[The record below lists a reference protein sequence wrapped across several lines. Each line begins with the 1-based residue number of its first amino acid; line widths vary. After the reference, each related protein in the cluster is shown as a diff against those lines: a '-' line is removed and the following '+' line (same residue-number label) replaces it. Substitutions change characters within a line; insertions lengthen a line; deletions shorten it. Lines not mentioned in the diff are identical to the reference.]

1 MGIFEEGRTDCVKA
15 LLKPAE
21 RVLADGLDIVR
32 ERFEKREKLW
42 RQIDEN
48 YDRYKDGECGE
59 FLKDLNAHF
68 RSKFE
73 GALAILA
80 WSFWK
85 KGEAYKPAEDR
96 YTEKELEAVERIL
109 RYNVFEIYTKD
120 DIMKKIMH
128 RDTNVLGLLREYY
141 HGMDRWVE
149 ETLGDPEI
157 ALALRN
163 FLKYKWDAYKDKVNA
178 AIAEA
183 TTRFD
188 WFRDVLT
195 HVEEEEGAIERTYQ
209 KEIMRK
215 DQEIK
220 RREEEIEQLQSAMAE
235 MLQEFEREREEIA
248 RRVAAAKEEEIER
261 LRQEKEEL
269 QRRFEEEKARLVEEI
284 SRMKDEEAQRKLR
297 EELEKVERQMVSQV
311 AAMEDEIRR
320 RELQLK
326 QKEMELKR
334 RELELQQ
341 KEDEVSKKIREVME
355 LAGKAEKGSRFVRR
369 DEARIMEM
377 NFAGRMKGKFKEE
390 VKLLGKTFK
399 VEGVEEKRTFDKAPY
414 EGKLSERDL
423 KNVPDNT
430 MVEIHLREKK
440 LLGKKE
446 SLVVKALFYGRP
458 ERYADVGFDTDPV
471 ELADVNALLVDARNE
486 AKDGRIVLLV
496 ASPTGFEKR
505 IRDYVNS
512 NDFHRN
518 FISENVSLALLD
530 LESGEL
536 IYNPH
541 DEYAKAFE
549 PFLRLERD
557 EEKMA
562 KVRGFIEERI
572 KARGYVRLEDAT
584 GEFPEDLVKRAFQE
598 LAREKGYSTKFIDG
612 VGYVL
617 VKEGFI

>member
-21 RVLADGLDIVR
+21 RVLKQGIDIQVEDF
-32 ERFEKREKLW
+32 ERRQKLW
-42 RQIDEN
+42 NQVKEA
-48 YDRYKDGECGE
+48 YDRYLDGECGE
-59 FLKDLNAHF
+59 FLRDLDLHF

-73 GALAILA
+73 GALAVLA

-85 KGEAYKPAEDR
+85 NEESYPPAKRKYRDR
-96 YTEKELEAVERIL
+96 EVEAVERVL
-109 RYNVFEIYTKD
+109 RYNVFEIYTTD
-120 DIMKKIMH
+120 DVMTKILH
-128 RDTNVLGLLREYY
+128 RDSNILGLLREYKAVN
-141 HGMDRWVE
+141 RWLDEV
-149 ETLGDPEI
+149 LNDPEVK
-157 ALALRN
+157 LPLRH
-163 FLKYKWDAYKDKVNA
+163 FLKGKWASYKGK
-178 AIAEA
+178 IEEA
-183 TTRFD
+183 MNEANRRFD
-188 WFRDVLT
+188 WFEDLLSAVG
-195 HVEEEEGAIERTYQ
+195 EEESVIEKTYQ
-209 KEIMRK
+209 KEIIRK

-220 RREEEIEQLQSAMAE
+220 RREEEIEQLQNAMAE
-235 MLQEFEREREEIA
+235 MLREFEREREEIA
-248 RRVAAAKEEEIER
+248 KRVTAAKEEEIER

-269 QRRFEEEKARLVEEI
+269 QRRFEGEKARLVEEI

-297 EELEKVERQMVSQV
+297 EELEKAERQMMSQV

-341 KEDEVSKKIREVME
+341 KEDEVSKKIRKVME

-369 DEARIMEM
+369 DEAKIMEM
-377 NFAGRMKGKFKEE
+377 NFAGRMKGKFKDDL
-390 VKLLGKTFK
+390 KLLGKTFK
-399 VEGVEEKRTFDKAPY
+399 VEGVEERGTFDKTPFAR
-414 EGKLSERDL
+414 KLSERDL

-430 MVEIHLREKK
+430 MVEVHLREKK

-486 AKDGRIVLLV
+486 AKDGRVVLLV

-572 KARGYVRLEDAT
+572 KTRGYVRLEDAS
-584 GEFPEDLVKRAFQE
+584 GEFPEDLVKKAFQE
-598 LAREKGYSTKFIDG
+598 LAREKGYATKFIDG

>member
-1 MGIFEEGRTDCVKA
+1 MGIFEEGKTDCVKA

-21 RVLADGLDIVR
+21 RVLKQGIDIQVEDF
-32 ERFEKREKLW
+32 ERRQKLW
-42 RQIDEN
+42 NQVKEA
-48 YDRYKDGECGE
+48 YDRYLDGECGE
-59 FLKDLNAHF
+59 FLRDLDLHF

-73 GALAILA
+73 GALAVLA

-85 KGEAYKPAEDR
+85 NEESYPPAKRKYRDR
-96 YTEKELEAVERIL
+96 EVEAVERVL
-109 RYNVFEIYTKD
+109 RYNVFEIYTTD
-120 DIMKKIMH
+120 DVMKKILH
-128 RDTNVLGLLREYY
+128 RDSNILGLLREYKAVN
-141 HGMDRWVE
+141 RWLDEV
-149 ETLGDPEI
+149 LDDPEVK
-157 ALALRN
+157 LPLRH
-163 FLKYKWDAYKDKVNA
+163 FLKGKWDSYKSK
-178 AIAEA
+178 IEEA
-183 TTRFD
+183 MNEANRRFD
-188 WFRDVLT
+188 WFEDLLSAVG
-195 HVEEEEGAIERTYQ
+195 EEESVIEKTYQ
-209 KEIMRK
+209 KEIIRK
-215 DQEIK
+215 DREIK
-220 RREEEIEQLQSAMAE
+220 RREEEIEQLQNAMAE
-235 MLQEFEREREEIA
+235 MLREFEREREEIA
-248 RRVAAAKEEEIER
+248 RRVAAAKEEEIAR
-261 LRQEKEEL
+261 LRREKEEL

-297 EELEKVERQMVSQV
+297 EELEKVERQMMSQV

-326 QKEMELKR
+326 QKEMELR
-334 RELELQQ
+334 RKELELQQ
-341 KEDEVSKKIREVME
+341 KEDEVSKRIREVME
-355 LAGKAEKGSRFVRR
+355 MTGKVEKGSRFVRR
-369 DEARIMEM
+369 DEAKILEM
-377 NFAGRMKGKFKEE
+377 NFAGRMKGKFKED
-390 VKLLGKTFK
+390 VKILGKTFK
-399 VEGVEEKRTFDKAPY
+399 VEGMEERGTFDKTPFA
-414 EGKLSERDL
+414 GKLSERDL

-430 MVEIHLREKK
+430 LVEIHLREKK
-440 LLGKKE
+440 LIGKKE
-446 SLVVKALFYGRP
+446 SLVVKALFYSRP
-458 ERYADVGFDTDPV
+458 ERYANVGFDTDPV

-486 AKDGRIVLLV
+486 AKNGRIVLLV

-562 KVRGFIEERI
+562 KIRGFIEERI
-572 KARGYVRLEDAT
+572 KVRGYVRLEDAT